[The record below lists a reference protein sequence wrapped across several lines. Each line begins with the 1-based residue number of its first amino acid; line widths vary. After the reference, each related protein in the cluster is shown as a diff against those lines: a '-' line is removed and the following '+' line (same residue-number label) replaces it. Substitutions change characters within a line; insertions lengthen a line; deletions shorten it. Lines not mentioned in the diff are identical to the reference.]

1 MYRVYLFVIGICICC
16 PLIGAKE
23 PLHLLADP
31 TPTVTLDMKRVP
43 LQDILLEIEK
53 QTGLFF
59 SYESSM
65 LKEFRHVSLTARDES
80 LSYCLKRLFEPGASS
95 DEVIEHYKKAD
106 YSAKDYYKKNPKIKA
121 AVDFITGKQMMK
133 IGCKESLERL
143 QKELIGKD
151 WFMTFLDFDAY
162 KKAKDK
168 ALAAYTDQKEWAKKM
183 LVNIAEAGYFSSDRT
198 IEQYNRD
205 IWKLTRS

>member
-53 QTGLFF
+53 ADRPVF

-65 LKEFRHVSLTARDES
+65 LKRIPPCFVDGARRVSFLLPETVVRAFTSCLPDYGTLCDIETETPAIYHQWVCAGFRILRES
-80 LSYCLKRLFEPGASS
+80 DCGDRSGTFFRKR
-95 DEVIEHYKKAD
+95 
-106 YSAKDYYKKNPKIKA
+106 
-121 AVDFITGKQMMK
+121 
-133 IGCKESLERL
+133 IGF
-143 QKELIGKD
+143 Q
-151 WFMTFLDFDAY
+151 
-162 KKAKDK
+162 
-168 ALAAYTDQKEWAKKM
+168 
-183 LVNIAEAGYFSSDRT
+183 
-198 IEQYNRD
+198 
-205 IWKLTRS
+205 

>member
-31 TPTVTLDMKRVP
+31 TPTVTLDMKRVS

-65 LKEFRHVSLTARDES
+65 LKEFRYVSLTARDES
-80 LSYCLKRLFEPGASS
+80 LSYCLVRAFTSCLPDYGTLCDIETETPAIYHQWVCAGFRILRESDCGNRGGAFFRKR
-95 DEVIEHYKKAD
+95 
-106 YSAKDYYKKNPKIKA
+106 
-121 AVDFITGKQMMK
+121 
-133 IGCKESLERL
+133 IGF
-143 QKELIGKD
+143 Q
-151 WFMTFLDFDAY
+151 
-162 KKAKDK
+162 
-168 ALAAYTDQKEWAKKM
+168 
-183 LVNIAEAGYFSSDRT
+183 
-198 IEQYNRD
+198 
-205 IWKLTRS
+205 

>member
-80 LSYCLKRLFEPGASS
+80 LSYCLKRLPDYGTLCDIETETPAIYHQWVCAGFRILRESDCGNRGGAFFR
-95 DEVIEHYKKAD
+95 KR
-106 YSAKDYYKKNPKIKA
+106 
-121 AVDFITGKQMMK
+121 
-133 IGCKESLERL
+133 IGF
-143 QKELIGKD
+143 Q
-151 WFMTFLDFDAY
+151 
-162 KKAKDK
+162 
-168 ALAAYTDQKEWAKKM
+168 
-183 LVNIAEAGYFSSDRT
+183 
-198 IEQYNRD
+198 
-205 IWKLTRS
+205 

>member
-80 LSYCLKRLFEPGASS
+80 LSYCLKRLFEPLPL
-95 DEVIEHYKKAD
+95 VYR
-106 YSAKDYYKKNPKIKA
+106 
-121 AVDFITGKQMMK
+121 ITG
-133 IGCKESLERL
+133 L
-143 QKELIGKD
+143 
-151 WFMTFLDFDAY
+151 
-162 KKAKDK
+162 
-168 ALAAYTDQKEWAKKM
+168 
-183 LVNIAEAGYFSSDRT
+183 
-198 IEQYNRD
+198 
-205 IWKLTRS
+205 

>member
-23 PLHLLADP
+23 PLPLLADP

-65 LKEFRHVSLTARDES
+65 LKEFRHVSLTARGRVSFLLPETVVRAFTSCLPDYGTLCDIETETPAIYHQWVCAGFRILRES
-80 LSYCLKRLFEPGASS
+80 DCGNRGGAFFRKR
-95 DEVIEHYKKAD
+95 
-106 YSAKDYYKKNPKIKA
+106 
-121 AVDFITGKQMMK
+121 
-133 IGCKESLERL
+133 IGF
-143 QKELIGKD
+143 Q
-151 WFMTFLDFDAY
+151 
-162 KKAKDK
+162 
-168 ALAAYTDQKEWAKKM
+168 
-183 LVNIAEAGYFSSDRT
+183 
-198 IEQYNRD
+198 
-205 IWKLTRS
+205 

>member
-31 TPTVTLDMKRVP
+31 TPTVTSGYEAGALTGYFAGDR
-43 LQDILLEIEK
+43 K

-80 LSYCLKRLFEPGASS
+80 LSYCLKRLFEPLPL
-95 DEVIEHYKKAD
+95 VYR
-106 YSAKDYYKKNPKIKA
+106 
-121 AVDFITGKQMMK
+121 ITGRYVIFETETPAIYHQWVCAGFR
-133 IGCKESLERL
+133 ILRESDCGDRSGTFFRKKDRFPIITVFTVLPCLR
-143 QKELIGKD
+143 GK
-151 WFMTFLDFDAY
+151 
-162 KKAKDK
+162 
-168 ALAAYTDQKEWAKKM
+168 
-183 LVNIAEAGYFSSDRT
+183 
-198 IEQYNRD
+198 
-205 IWKLTRS
+205 

>member
-80 LSYCLKRLFEPGASS
+80 LSSLPDYGTLCDIETETPAIYHQWVCAGFRILRESDCGNRGGAFFRKR
-95 DEVIEHYKKAD
+95 
-106 YSAKDYYKKNPKIKA
+106 
-121 AVDFITGKQMMK
+121 
-133 IGCKESLERL
+133 IGF
-143 QKELIGKD
+143 Q
-151 WFMTFLDFDAY
+151 
-162 KKAKDK
+162 
-168 ALAAYTDQKEWAKKM
+168 
-183 LVNIAEAGYFSSDRT
+183 
-198 IEQYNRD
+198 
-205 IWKLTRS
+205 

>member
-23 PLHLLADP
+23 PLPLLADP

-80 LSYCLKRLFEPGASS
+80 LSYCLKRLFEPLPL
-95 DEVIEHYKKAD
+95 V
-106 YSAKDYYKKNPKIKA
+106 
-121 AVDFITGKQMMK
+121 TG
-133 IGCKESLERL
+133 L
-143 QKELIGKD
+143 
-151 WFMTFLDFDAY
+151 
-162 KKAKDK
+162 
-168 ALAAYTDQKEWAKKM
+168 
-183 LVNIAEAGYFSSDRT
+183 
-198 IEQYNRD
+198 RD
-205 IWKLTRS
+205 VM

>member
-31 TPTVTLDMKRVP
+31 TPTVTLDMKRVS

-80 LSYCLKRLFEPGASS
+80 LSYCLKRLFEPLPL
-95 DEVIEHYKKAD
+95 VYR
-106 YSAKDYYKKNPKIKA
+106 
-121 AVDFITGKQMMK
+121 ITGRYVILKRKPRQYT
-133 IGCKESLERL
+133 ISGFVRDSASYESLIAATVVERSS
-143 QKELIGKD
+143 GKD
-151 WFMTFLDFDAY
+151 RFPIITAFTVLRYLRGKWCCLLLMSATSPVPLR
-162 KKAKDK
+162 
-168 ALAAYTDQKEWAKKM
+168 
-183 LVNIAEAGYFSSDRT
+183 SS
-198 IEQYNRD
+198 
-205 IWKLTRS
+205 

>member
-23 PLHLLADP
+23 PLPLLADP

-80 LSYCLKRLFEPGASS
+80 LSYCLKRLFEPLPL
-95 DEVIEHYKKAD
+95 VYR
-106 YSAKDYYKKNPKIKA
+106 
-121 AVDFITGKQMMK
+121 ITGRYIETETPAIYHQWVCAGFRILRESDCGNRGGAFFRKR
-133 IGCKESLERL
+133 IGF
-143 QKELIGKD
+143 Q
-151 WFMTFLDFDAY
+151 
-162 KKAKDK
+162 
-168 ALAAYTDQKEWAKKM
+168 
-183 LVNIAEAGYFSSDRT
+183 
-198 IEQYNRD
+198 
-205 IWKLTRS
+205 